1 MASRRE
7 QVSALFFVAWTQ
19 RRLTQRFPWATEGPY
34 PPKETLT
41 FKKEFFWQTTSGSL
55 PAGLKSSE
63 RSSTSTLI
71 MNAREQICAVLAS
84 ANFRTLS
91 KSQSSWLWTACSR
104 TARLSQT
111 KQHALDFLH
120 FRFTFLVVFFFF
132 FFATTNQARQLSFTV
147 ECVRVCIVCRVC
159 VWGLFAQ
166 AEPSISESPRRG
178 QNESYPLSPLGH
190 RHYSAEWR
198 LLQVFFF
205 RESPWAGLQG
215 ILVNLGL
222 SKGLLAATLTQ
233 CFWPTN
239 KHDICS
245 SFNWKRIDRVLLP
258 WSSTPWLRPALIIT
272 TARKVKRAGTLQE
285 RTAKGM
291 SQVVDQLGRNWFDR
305 SSAVSTSRESCSM
318 H

>member
-1 MASRRE
+1 MPLNFFYTMVQKSQKWPKTQIKGGPALNQARGRARALWSWMLESRFVQFLLQQTFEHCRKVKAAGHE
-7 QVSALFFVAWTQ
+7 QPVPELHVFPNKATRS
-19 RRLTQRFPWATEGPY
+19 RL
-34 PPKETLT
+34 
-41 FKKEFFWQTTSGSL
+41 SSL
-55 PAGLKSSE
+55 PLHLPRGL
-63 RSSTSTLI
+63 
-71 MNAREQICAVLAS
+71 
-84 ANFRTLS
+84 
-91 KSQSSWLWTACSR
+91 
-104 TARLSQT
+104 
-111 KQHALDFLH
+111 
-120 FRFTFLVVFFFF
+120 FFF

-147 ECVRVCIVCRVC
+147 ECVCVCIVCRVC

-233 CFWPTN
+233 CFWPTD

-305 SSAVSTSRESCSM
+305 SSAVSTPRESCSM